1 MNDTFEQMHGY
12 YIEDL
17 DIGMSAEISKAF
29 SQRDLAMYAE
39 LSTDDN
45 PLHMN
50 GEFAARTRA
59 GGPVLHGM
67 ITASLIS
74 AIIGTRLPG
83 PGCLWMS
90 QEIRFLAPVRVGET
104 VHAAA
109 RVTDVHPEKQ
119 RVRLTTV
126 CSVAGRAV
134 LDGHALV
141 WVPSRRGQGAPT

>member
-1 MNDTFEQMHGY
+1 MNDAFEALHGY

-17 DIGMSAEISKAF
+17 KTGMSASVTKAF
-29 SQRDLAMYAE
+29 TGRDVDMYAQ

-50 GEFAARTRA
+50 EEFAARTRT
-59 GGPVLHGM
+59 GGRVVHGM
-67 ITASLIS
+67 ITASLVS

-83 PGCLWMS
+83 PGSLWMR
-90 QEIRFLAPVRVGET
+90 QDMRFLAPVRIGET
-104 VHAAA
+104 VAAKA
-109 RVTDVHPEKQ
+109 ILDDIDPERQ

-126 CSVAGRAV
+126 CTVADRTV

-141 WVPSRRGQGAPT
+141 WVPSRSAAG